1 MTEWASEIIA
11 QTLEIAELLD
21 GIHGGDSHMLA
32 VRAQEAKLANPEL
45 TPSAKVLQRM
55 RELKTS
61 YSRFALNQSLA
72 NSDYFRILKL
82 SEDKTT
88 QFQRMSMTSNLERE
102 TVEQSDT
109 LDFETYLQNVNDS

>member
-1 MTEWASEIIA
+1 
-11 QTLEIAELLD
+11 
-21 GIHGGDSHMLA
+21 
-32 VRAQEAKLANPEL
+32 
-45 TPSAKVLQRM
+45 M

-82 SEDKTT
+82 PDDKIG
-88 QFQRMSMTSNLERE
+88 QFQRMSVTSNLERE

-109 LDFETYLQNVNDS
+109 LDFETYLQNMNKS